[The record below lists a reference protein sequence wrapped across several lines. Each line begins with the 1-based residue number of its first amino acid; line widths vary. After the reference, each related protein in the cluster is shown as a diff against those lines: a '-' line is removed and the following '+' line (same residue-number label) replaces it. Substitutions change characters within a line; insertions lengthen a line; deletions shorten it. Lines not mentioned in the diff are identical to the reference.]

1 VKAPGRT
8 KEVTVR
14 ANTTLSALAK
24 SLVITLTQLIEM
36 NPGITRLPYVPAGTV
51 VVTRA

>member
-1 VKAPGRT
+1 MKGAERT

-14 ANTTLSALAK
+14 AVTTLSALAK
-24 SLVITLTQLIEM
+24 SLTITLTQLIEM